1 MTERTELS
9 CEAVR
14 GMLPLASGQD
24 VGEPQARAVWSHL
37 AACMACRVEYSE
49 FLDIRSRLRELEPT
63 AEATQ
68 SLPDGFFADLQ
79 RDIVARAQPVESER
93 SRWPVWGGLA
103 AAACLLGIVLANWD
117 QPPGMFD
124 RSPIPS
130 QAARGVSS
138 SLTPLGYPAQGL
150 GARAQVDRMFGKDPL
165 AEIDAAETESRTE
178 DDAEP
183 GETRR

>member
-1 MTERTELS
+1 MTERAELS
-9 CEAVR
+9 CETVR

-24 VGEPQARAVWSHL
+24 ASEPEARSVWSHL
-37 AACMACRVEYSE
+37 AACMTCRMEYSE

-79 RDIVARAQPVESER
+79 RDIVAGVQPVESQR
-93 SRWPVWGGLA
+93 SRWPVWSGLA
-103 AAACLLGIVLANWD
+103 AAACVLGIVLANWD

-124 RSPIPS
+124 RRPIPS

-138 SLTPLGYPAQGL
+138 SLTPLGFAAQGL
-150 GARAQVDRMFGKDPL
+150 GARAQVDRMFGTDRL
-165 AEIDAAETESRTE
+165 AEIEAR
-178 DDAEP
+178 
-183 GETRR
+183 